1 MAVRA
6 RRRPYA
12 PRLPPAERREQLLDS
27 TLTIITEEGYEAVSM
42 ESIARRAGVT
52 RPVVYGAFSNLALLL
67 AALFKREE
75 ERALGQLAQIVPP
88 EPDERDPDR
97 IVVEGLKA
105 FLASVAEHPQTWR
118 LILFPVQGTPDI
130 VRRQVERNRAK
141 LLAQILTLVEWGL
154 QRRGGPSD
162 LDPDLTARMILNLAE
177 ESGRLVLTDPK
188 GFPPERVTAFA
199 ERILGA
205 IERTEPRR

>member
-1 MAVRA
+1 VAITS

-27 TLTIITEEGYEAVSM
+27 TLAIISEEGYEAVSM

-67 AALFKREE
+67 AALFRREE
-75 ERALGQLAQIVPP
+75 NRALEQLSAIVPP

-97 IVVEGLKA
+97 IVVEGIA
-105 FLASVAEHPQTWR
+105 GFLARVAEHPQTWR

-141 LLAQILTLVEWGL
+141 LLERIRTLVEWGL
-154 QRRGGPSD
+154 ERRGGPSD
-162 LDPDLTARMILNLAE
+162 LDPDLTARAILSLAE
-177 ESGRLVLTDPK
+177 DSGRLVLTDPER
-188 GFPPERVTAFA
+188 FPPERVTAFS
-199 ERILGA
+199 ERILAA
-205 IERTEPRR
+205 IERAEPRR